1 MCTTKTFSHFD
12 HHIVVFLYEFE
23 SFMNYASKYEY
34 FPHDYRYTFWET
46 TLKFYEMLKF
56 YHFFSS
62 ENYIM
67 NHIFLGLV
75 EK

>member
-1 MCTTKTFSHFD
+1 
-12 HHIVVFLYEFE
+12 
-23 SFMNYASKYEY
+23 MNYASKYEY